1 MSSQRYFQDLGDRT
15 GCAGPAAEPP
25 GGKIE
30 NKRNQSI
37 PIAFAI
43 ACTMVISTGWV
54 TSRDVREL
62 ASEGIGSRARIVAP
76 TDSQATTVAAP
87 SKIGAGSAIPLP
99 GFDQI
104 GNAFSPALSPD
115 MRTIIFAQYLDN
127 LTGYDLYIATRASVD
142 DPFETPSLITGCQ
155 SAECDAYPTLSP
167 DRLELVFVRS
177 DDDPQ
182 LMRSVRPTIND
193 EFGAA
198 ERCGT
203 VCHAESGESVTTP
216 QLIAGGS
223 QLFYGC
229 RRLDPI
235 GRRVAIARRNSDDQF
250 EPAFPVLSTHTLPML
265 FLSTDLLRAYCGG
278 PGGIHRAVRQS
289 PSHSFGNNSIWA
301 DSTLTGDVEGPLWV
315 SPHEDAVVYCS
326 GGPGKKPGE
335 ARRLW
340 LWKPA
345 ASEGAISV
353 GRD

>member
-1 MSSQRYFQDLGDRT
+1 MASQRYLQDLGDRT
-15 GCAGPAAEPP
+15 GWASPPEAPP
-25 GGKIE
+25 GGGIE
-30 NKRNQSI
+30 NSRNWSA
-37 PIAFAI
+37 PIALAGAFA
-43 ACTMVISTGWV
+43 MVISTAWV
-54 TSRDVREL
+54 ASRDVREL
-62 ASEGIGSRARIVAP
+62 ASEAKAPPGRVA
-76 TDSQATTVAAP
+76 ATTNLQAAAIP
-87 SKIGAGSAIPLP
+87 SLPNRSLGTAIPLP

-115 MRTIIFAQYLDN
+115 LKTIVFAQYLDST
-127 LTGYDLYIATRASVD
+127 TGYDLYVATRANVD
-142 DPFETPSLITGCQ
+142 DPFEPPSLITGCQ
-155 SAECDAYPTLSP
+155 SVECDAYPSLSP
-167 DRLELVFVRS
+167 DTLELVFVRS

-182 LMRSVRPTIND
+182 LMRSVRPTIDD

-198 ERCGT
+198 EPCGLL
-203 VCHAESGESVTTP
+203 CDGDSGEAVTTP

-235 GRRVAIARRNSDDQF
+235 GRRLAVARRNSLDEF
-250 EPAFPVLSTHTLPML
+250 EPAFPVISTHTLSML

-278 PGGIHRAVRQS
+278 PGGIHRAIRQS

-301 DSTLTGDVEGPLWV
+301 DSTLTGEVEGPLWV
-315 SPHEDAVVYCS
+315 SPQEDVVVYCS

-340 LWKPA
+340 LWRPA
-345 ASEGAISV
+345 ASGGLTSV